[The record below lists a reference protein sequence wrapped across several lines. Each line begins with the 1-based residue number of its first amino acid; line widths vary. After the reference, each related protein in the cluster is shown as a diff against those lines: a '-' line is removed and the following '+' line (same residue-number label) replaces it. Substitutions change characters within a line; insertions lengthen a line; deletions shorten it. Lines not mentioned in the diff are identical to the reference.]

1 MVLSVFQTT
10 WAQELKNT
18 QSGQL
23 SGTSISEQDVASNG
37 YDEEATRNRN
47 KIAGF
52 ILIML
57 ILLVAGGYLQIQKK
71 KKQILKLINNFTKIP
86 NFSLPFLPSE
96 KRIYISTRNPVW
108 HAKRIKFFKI
118 LPNSPIWHWIFR
130 ENKF

>member
-1 MVLSVFQTT
+1 MILSVFQIT
-10 WAQELKNT
+10 WAQESKNT

-23 SGTSISEQDVASNG
+23 SETSISEQDVASNG

-52 ILIML
+52 ILIVL
-57 ILLVAGGYLQIQKK
+57 ILLVAGGYLPIQKK
-71 KKQILKLINNFTKIP
+71 KQVLKLINNFTKIP

>member
-10 WAQELKNT
+10 WAQESKNT

-23 SGTSISEQDVASNG
+23 SETSISEQDVASNG

-71 KKQILKLINNFTKIP
+71 KTN
-86 NFSLPFLPSE
+86 SE
-96 KRIYISTRNPVW
+96 TDK
-108 HAKRIKFFKI
+108 
-118 LPNSPIWHWIFR
+118 
-130 ENKF
+130 